1 MHGGDERIAALGG
14 EAVGDE
20 RLFAVE
26 ELTRVEGEGSLRLRV
41 RDGEVVEA
49 RLRIFEAPRYFE
61 RLVVGK
67 TPDEV
72 IDIVARICGICPV
85 AYQLTAVQ
93 AFESLFGIEVDPS
106 VRALRRLLYCGE
118 WIESH
123 ALHVYLLHAPDFLG
137 LPSAIEL
144 AKADRGL
151 VERGLRL
158 KRIGNDILAAI
169 GGRPIHPVSL
179 RVGGLWRAPRRAAVE
194 GLRAEIDEALDI
206 AQQTVALVAA
216 FEPPVFEAR
225 RLLVSLRHPTDYP
238 MNEGRIVSSDG
249 LDLPATA
256 WEQAFRE
263 EQVEGTSAL
272 HARTRGGEAYLL
284 GPTARIALA
293 GDRLHPLASEALE
306 ATGQREALETN
317 VFRSILARAVELVHA
332 TAEARD
338 LLDAYEPPRSSAVAW
353 RPVAGTA
360 AWATEAPRG
369 LLFHRYTVDEDGIVR
384 SARIVPPTSQ
394 NQAAIEADLARFA
407 PSVLDLPHDEATRRF
422 EQLIRSYDPCIS
434 CAAHFLDLG
443 VEAVG

>member
-1 MHGGDERIAALGG
+1 MHRTEERIGMP
-14 EAVGDE
+14 DE
-20 RLFAVE
+20 RLYAVD
-26 ELTRVEGEGSLRLRV
+26 ELTRVEGEGSLRLLV
-41 RDGEVVEA
+41 RDGSVVEA

-61 RLVVGK
+61 RLVVGR

-72 IDIVARICGICPV
+72 LDIVARICGICPI
-85 AYQLTAVQ
+85 AYQLTAVH
-93 AFESLFGIEVDPS
+93 AFESLFGVRVDPA

-144 AKADRGL
+144 AQVDRPT

-158 KRIGNDILAAI
+158 KRIGNDILSII

-179 RVGGLWRAPRRAAVE
+179 RVGGLWRAPGRSELARLRADLDEAVE
-194 GLRAEIDEALDI
+194 LAQATVRMVAGFEAP
-206 AQQTVALVAA
+206 A
-216 FEPPVFEAR
+216 FAAR
-225 RLLVSLRHPTDYP
+225 RLLVCLRHPDEYP
-238 MNEGRIVSSDG
+238 MSEGRIVSSDG
-249 LDLPATA
+249 LDLPATG

-263 EQVEGTSAL
+263 EQVEGSTAL
-272 HARTRGGEAYLL
+272 HARTRDGEAYLL

-293 GDRLHPLASEALE
+293 GDRLHPLALAALD
-306 ATGQREALETN
+306 ATGQRDELATN
-317 VFRSILARAVELVHA
+317 VFRSILARAAELVHA

-338 LLDAYEPPRSSAVAW
+338 ILDAYEPPTEPAAAW

-369 LLFHRYTVDEDGIVR
+369 LLFHRYGVDEDGVVR

-394 NQAAIEADLARFA
+394 NQAAIEADLARYA

-434 CAAHFLDLG
+434 CAAHFLDLR
-443 VEAVG
+443 VEEVSP

>member
-1 MHGGDERIAALGG
+1 
-14 EAVGDE
+14 
-20 RLFAVE
+20 
-26 ELTRVEGEGSLRLRV
+26 
-41 RDGEVVEA
+41 
-49 RLRIFEAPRYFE
+49 LRIFEAPRYFE
-61 RLVVGK
+61 RLVVGR

-72 IDIVARICGICPV
+72 VDIVARICGICPI
-85 AYQLTAVQ
+85 AYQLTAVN
-93 AFESLFGIEVDPS
+93 AFESLFGVRVDPS

-137 LPSAIEL
+137 LSSAIEL
-144 AKADRGL
+144 AKLDRPL

-158 KRIGNDILAAI
+158 KRIGNEILAVV

-179 RVGGLWRAPRRAAVE
+179 RVGGLWRAPRRPALARLRDELDEAVE
-194 GLRAEIDEALDI
+194 I
-206 AQQTVALVAA
+206 AQQTVMMVAA
-216 FEPPVFEAR
+216 FQPPEFAAR
-225 RLLVSLRHPTDYP
+225 RLLVSLRHPTEYP
-238 MNEGRIVSSDG
+238 MAEGRITSSDG
-249 LDLPATA
+249 LDLAAGA

-272 HARTRGGEAYLL
+272 HARTRDGEAYLL

-293 GDRLHPLASEALE
+293 GERLHPLARAALD
-306 ATGQREALETN
+306 ATGQEAELATN
-317 VFRSILARAVELVHA
+317 VFRSILARAIELVHA
-332 TAEARD
+332 TAVARD
-338 LLDAYEPPRSSAVAW
+338 LLDGYEPPREDAVAW

-407 PSVLDLPHDEATRRF
+407 PTVLDLPQAEATRRF

-434 CAAHFLDLG
+434 CAAHFLDLT
-443 VEAVG
+443 VENAS

>member
-1 MHGGDERIAALGG
+1 MHGTDERVGSIGG
-14 EAVGDE
+14 ED
-20 RLFAVE
+20 RLYAVE

-41 RDGEVVEA
+41 HDGEVVEA

-61 RLVVGK
+61 RIVVGR

-72 IDIVARICGICPV
+72 IDIVARICGICPI
-85 AYQLTAVQ
+85 AYQLTAVH
-93 AFESLFGIEVDPS
+93 AFESLFGVEVDPS

-123 ALHVYLLHAPDFLG
+123 ALHIYLLHAPDFLG

-144 AKADRGL
+144 AKLDRGI

-158 KRIGNDILAAI
+158 KRIGNEILSVL

-179 RVGGLWRAPRRAAVE
+179 RVGGLWREPRRAAVE
-194 GLRAEIDEALDI
+194 RIRGQLDEAVDL
-206 AQQTVALVAA
+206 ALQTVTMVAA
-216 FEPPVFEAR
+216 FEPPEFAAR

-238 MNEGRIVSSDG
+238 MNEGRIASSDG
-249 LDLPATA
+249 LDLPASA

-272 HARTRGGEAYLL
+272 HARTREGEAYLL

-293 GDRLHPLASEALE
+293 GDRLHPLAREALD

-338 LLDAYEPPRSSAVAW
+338 LLDGYVPPSAAAVPW

-369 LLFHRYTVDEDGIVR
+369 LLFHRYTVDADGVVR
-384 SARIVPPTSQ
+384 SARIVPPPSQ
-394 NQAAIEADLARFA
+394 NQAAIEADLARYA
-407 PSVLDLPHDEATRRF
+407 PTVLDLPEAEATRRF

-434 CAAHFLDLG
+434 CAAHFLDLT
-443 VEAVG
+443 VETAS

>member
-1 MHGGDERIAALGG
+1 MHGEGSIASAG
-14 EAVGDE
+14 VDE
-20 RLFAVE
+20 RLYAVD

-41 RDGEVVEA
+41 RDGEVIEA

-61 RLVVGK
+61 RIVVGR

-72 IDIVARICGICPV
+72 IDIVARICGICPI
-85 AYQLTAVQ
+85 AYQLTAVH
-93 AFESLFGIEVDPS
+93 AFEALFGVQVDPS

-137 LPSAIEL
+137 LSSAIEL
-144 AKADRGL
+144 ARLDRSL

-158 KRIGNDILAAI
+158 KKIGNEILSVV

-179 RVGGLWRAPRRAAVE
+179 RVGGLWHAPRRPALAKLRDDLDEAVE
-194 GLRAEIDEALDI
+194 I
-206 AQQTVALVAA
+206 AQQTVAMVAA
-216 FEPPVFEAR
+216 FEAPEFAAR

-238 MNEGRIVSSDG
+238 MDEGRLVSSDG

-272 HARTRGGEAYLL
+272 HARTREGEAYLL

-293 GDRLHPLASEALE
+293 GERLHPLARAALD
-306 ATGQREALETN
+306 ATGQEAELATN
-317 VFRSILARAVELVHA
+317 VFRSILARAVELVQA
-332 TAEARD
+332 TVEARE
-338 LLDAYEPPRSSAVAW
+338 LLDAYEAPRHAAIPW

-369 LLFHRYTVDEDGIVR
+369 LLFHRYNVDEDGIVR

-407 PSVLDLPHDEATRRF
+407 PSVLDLPQAEATRRF

-434 CAAHFLDLG
+434 CAAHFLDVT
-443 VEAVG
+443 VEPVG

>member
-1 MHGGDERIAALGG
+1 MHGEGMIAA
-14 EAVGDE
+14 ADPGD
-20 RLFAVE
+20 RLYAVE

-61 RLVVGK
+61 RIVVGR

-72 IDIVARICGICPV
+72 IDIVARICGICPI
-85 AYQLTAVQ
+85 AYQLTAVH
-93 AFESLFGIEVDPS
+93 AFEALFGVQVDPS

-137 LPSAIEL
+137 LSSAIEL
-144 AKADRGL
+144 AKLDRQL

-158 KRIGNDILAAI
+158 KKIGNEILAVV

-179 RVGGLWRAPRRAAVE
+179 RVGGLWRAPRRTAL
-194 GLRAEIDEALDI
+194 GHLRDQLDEAVDI
-206 AQQTVALVAA
+206 AQQTVTMVAA
-216 FEPPVFEAR
+216 FEPPEFTAR
-225 RLLVSLRHPTDYP
+225 QLLVSLRHPTDYP
-238 MNEGRIVSSDG
+238 MDEGRIVSSDG

-272 HARTRGGEAYLL
+272 HARTRDGEAYLL

-293 GDRLHPLASEALE
+293 GERLHPLARAALD
-306 ATGQREALETN
+306 ATGQEAELRTN
-317 VFRSILARAVELVHA
+317 IFRSILARAVELVQA

-338 LLDAYEPPRSSAVAW
+338 LLDAYEAPRQAAVAW

-369 LLFHRYTVDEDGIVR
+369 LLFHRYSVDEDGTVR

-407 PSVLDLPHDEATRRF
+407 PSVLDLPQGEATRRF

-434 CAAHFLDLG
+434 CAAHFLDVS
-443 VEAVG
+443 VEPVG

>member
-1 MHGGDERIAALGG
+1 MHGGDERVPAIGG
-14 EAVGDE
+14 EE
-20 RLFAVE
+20 RLYSVE

-61 RLVVGK
+61 RLVVGR

-72 IDIVARICGICPV
+72 IDIVARICGICPI

-93 AFESLFGIEVDPS
+93 AFESLFGVRIDPS

-137 LPSAIEL
+137 LGSAIEL
-144 AKADRGL
+144 ARLDRPL

-158 KRIGNDILAAI
+158 KKIGNEILSVI
-169 GGRPIHPVSL
+169 GGRAIHPVSL
-179 RVGGLWRAPRRAAVE
+179 RVGGLYRAPRPDALGR
-194 GLRAEIDEALDI
+194 LRAELDEAVAI
-206 AQQTVALVAA
+206 ALQTVEMVAA
-216 FEPPVFEAR
+216 FEPPEFAAR

-272 HARTRGGEAYLL
+272 HARTREGEAYLL

-293 GDRLHPLASEALE
+293 GDRLHPLAREALD
-306 ATGQREALETN
+306 ATGQRDSVETN

-332 TAEARD
+332 TAIARD
-338 LLDAYEPPRSSAVAW
+338 LLDAYEPPREPAVSW
-353 RPVAGTA
+353 RPVAGSA

-384 SARIVPPTSQ
+384 AARIVPPTSQ

-407 PSVLDLPHDEATRRF
+407 PTVLDLPHDEATRRF

-434 CAAHFLDLG
+434 CAAHFLDLS
-443 VEAVG
+443 VEVAS